1 MHLSKTACGFPRSIF
16 LSSFINTERNRD
28 IGWQFGQA
36 LIPRDTDYIIFEVRL
51 PVPTT
56 GVLDDRADVAI
67 DDVWI
72 SQGSCNAGGE
82 TLSLM
87 LKLYMF

>member
-1 MHLSKTACGFPRSIF
+1 MFPANSPLKSPPSYIS
-16 LSSFINTERNRD
+16 LAERNRD

-82 TLSLM
+82 TCHLC
-87 LKLYMF
+87 